1 MAQENRGWGY
11 GRLAALDLLERQNL
25 RKRVA
30 AILPELKPRPNTGRL
45 WHDVLF
51 LLLMTVIQVF
61 ILPALLGSHLKID
74 LITPWLAITFIRQ
87 PMWTATI
94 LAAVGAL
101 ALETHSSVPAGLYL
115 CAYWIMANV
124 ILYARPTLS
133 WRHRVPWLVTY
144 GASATWIILFE
155 TFVIAFTVGL
165 SELGLF
171 YWLLQLVRFGIAVG
185 FGMILCREW
194 LAFQAEEPVPS

>member
-1 MAQENRGWGY
+1 MAQEDRRRGN
-11 GRLAALDLLERQNL
+11 GRLTALDLLERQNF
-25 RKRVA
+25 RQRVA
-30 AILPELKPRPNTGRL
+30 EFLPELKPRPNTGRL

-51 LLLMTVIQVF
+51 LLLIAVLQVF
-61 ILPALLGSHLKID
+61 ILPALFGPHLKID
-74 LITPWLAITFIRQ
+74 LMTPWLAITFIRQ
-87 PMWTATI
+87 RMWSATV
-94 LAAVGAL
+94 LAAIGAV

-124 ILYARPTLS
+124 IMYARPTLS

-144 GASATWIILFE
+144 GASAVWIILFE

-171 YWLLQLVRFGIAVG
+171 YWLLQLIRFGAAVA

-194 LAFQAEEPVPS
+194 LEFQAEEPVPS